1 MHIRTHAA
9 TPIHTHSSSMCT
21 HNISVQPYASV
32 YAHVH
37 QCTLIYTHVHSCI
50 LMYIYVQPCIYTHVH
65 SCIPMYTNVATISLI
80 PLAQIALAD
89 TIYIAG
95 DQAMKCTS
103 CTLVLEHSITTL
115 ELTFVLYHATYG

>member
-1 MHIRTHAA
+1 M
-9 TPIHTHSSSMCT
+9 
-21 HNISVQPYASV
+21 
-32 YAHVH
+32 
-37 QCTLIYTHVHSCI
+37 YT
-50 LMYIYVQPCIYTHVH
+50 YVQPCIYTHVH

-95 DQAMKCTS
+95 NQAMKCTS

-115 ELTFVLYHATYG
+115 ELTFVLYHAT